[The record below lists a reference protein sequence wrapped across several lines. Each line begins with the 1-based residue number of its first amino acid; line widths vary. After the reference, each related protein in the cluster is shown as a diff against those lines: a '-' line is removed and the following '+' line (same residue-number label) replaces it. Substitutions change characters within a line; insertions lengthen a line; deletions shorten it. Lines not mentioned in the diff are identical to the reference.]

1 MSGGGGDLRGFNNRV
16 VIQLIQWTAH
26 RSEDIADQLLDI
38 PNYTQPVVLLDS
50 DGYAMSLDQQMQYMR
65 EMSGE

>member
-1 MSGGGGDLRGFNNRV
+1 M
-16 VIQLIQWTAH
+16 IQWTAH

>member
-1 MSGGGGDLRGFNNRV
+1 MANRV

>member
-1 MSGGGGDLRGFNNRV
+1 MGEG
-16 VIQLIQWTAH
+16 VIDQQSCNTIDKIWTTH